1 MSNGEE
7 DTSIREAFR
16 KASLKKLAK
25 QAAKRKEREKAK
37 EARLAKVRERTPE
50 EALAERPPEP
60 IVPEQTGAAL
70 QVQSQHFM
78 QDKTARERKI
88 LELARLAK
96 RGEKPERP
104 PAIEAEPKPITPD
117 DPRVLNGTLVPSP
130 RVAKHLEP
138 EAVEARQK
146 DLGAIVAGKI
156 RPPERERPLQTSP
169 FPEGFLEKLE
179 TMSPQA
185 ILGGRKPSQ
194 LRGVELDAY
203 RKAVGRQL
211 RSGRDPS
218 APRKPAARYR
228 RTPLGVIV
236 TEYRLAAKL
245 TAKELAELANIKLW
259 RLMDLMSFVK
269 TPRADEIEALRTAL
283 DIPEEKL
290 VLNGITAPK
299 AEAKPAPIPRED
311 QTHSEAVR
319 QAMRAYYDRK
329 PVDPKWYTPREG
341 DLPYLLRIKELIRT
355 KNVAPARLAERAGLN
370 GDVVRRILRG
380 PVSWPTIDTLKRL
393 ATALDTTI
401 EAIAPE
407 RLIPPERFPDPTLL
421 ASDPPKGI
429 EKPSVAELV
438 ETAVAEGVAA
448 GATVS
453 TRSIPKPPIEKGIP
467 IPAFA
472 IRSDWWRWEEMEK
485 GDSFLASPPAGMAF
499 KTFLD
504 RFLKI
509 ADRQAEKLG
518 HWYINEAD
526 ETAQTVRIWRIM

>member
-1 MSNGEE
+1 MSSGEE

-50 EALAERPPEP
+50 EALAERPPA

-88 LELARLAK
+88 RELARIAT
-96 RGEKPERP
+96 RGEKAERP
-104 PAIEAEPKPITPD
+104 PTIEAEPKPITPD
-117 DPRVLNGTLVPSP
+117 DPRVLNGTLAPSP
-130 RVAKHLEP
+130 RVAKHLAP

-146 DLGAIVAGKI
+146 DLVATGAATI

-203 RKAVGRQL
+203 RKAVGRRL
-211 RSGRDPS
+211 RAGRNPSG
-218 APRKPAARYR
+218 PRKPAARYK
-228 RTPLGVIV
+228 RTPLGIVV

-245 TAKELAELANIKLW
+245 TAKELAELADIKLW

-269 TPRADEIEALRTAL
+269 TPRAEEIEALRKAL

-290 VLNGITAPK
+290 VLNGIAAPEK
-299 AEAKPAPIPRED
+299 NAKPAKLPAENRA
-311 QTHSEAVR
+311 HAEAVSD
-319 QAMRAYYDRK
+319 AMRAYYDRK
-329 PVDPKWYTPREG
+329 AVDPRWYTPKEG
-341 DLPYLLRIKELIRT
+341 DLPYQLRIKELIRA
-355 KNVAPARLAERAGLN
+355 KNISPPRLAERAN
-370 GDVVRRILRG
+370 VTADVCRRMLRE
-380 PVSWPTIDTLKRL
+380 PAYWTTLDKLKRI
-393 ATALDTTI
+393 ATALGTTI

-407 RLIPPERFPDPTLL
+407 RLVPPERFPDPSLL
-421 ASDPPKGI
+421 SSPSPEGI
-429 EKPSVAELV
+429 EKPSVGELV
-438 ETAVAEGVAA
+438 KAAVAEGYAA
-448 GATVS
+448 GAALATP
-453 TRSIPKPPIEKGIP
+453 SIPKPPIEKGVP

-472 IRSDWWRWEEMEK
+472 VRSDWYRWEEMEK
-485 GDSFLASPPAGMAF
+485 GDSFLATCPAGLPWP
-499 KTFLD
+499 TFRD
-504 RFLKI
+504 RFLKL

-518 HWYINEAD
+518 HWYVNEAD
-526 ETAQTVRIWRIM
+526 ETAQTVRIWRIL